1 MRAIMFYMEQ
11 LATQLVQSSDLGLSS
26 VFLALYLMLFYTLR
40 KDHKEHKEEYR
51 CISNR
56 MLDVVRQNSENNAR
70 LAESIKQMHDRLK

>member
-1 MRAIMFYMEQ
+1 MEVVNALIQ
-11 LATQLVQSSDLGLSS
+11 QTDLGLSS

-40 KDHKEHKEEYR
+40 KDHQEHKEEFR
-51 CISNR
+51 QMSSQ